1 MDWRLCCHTVYYSNT
16 LCVTFRT
23 PYHYH
28 VDASLRFDVSTFCLI
43 QYVIYGVNHVGV
55 LTAKSSAAGQLGG
68 EMLLSDASRS
78 KLMGSKCGDGAKP
91 HVQRAF

>member
-1 MDWRLCCHTVYYSNT
+1 VIY
-16 LCVTFRT
+16 RT
-23 PYHYH
+23 PYRYH

-43 QYVIYGVNHVGV
+43 QYVIYGYGVNRVGV

-68 EMLLSDASRS
+68 EMLPSDASHS
-78 KLMGSKCGDGAKP
+78 KLTGSKCGDGAKP